1 LNKVEAV
8 LKEVDINENGYIDY
22 SEFIT
27 ASMNINELL
36 SKKYI
41 EKAFKTFDFNGDGY
55 ISHDELK

>member
-1 LNKVEAV
+1 MNKVEAV